1 MPRLRTCI
9 APLFA
14 SALAAS
20 GYWRWRS
27 PLTLGVLLFAT
38 ALLGLALFAPRTF
51 APIQTMLERLG
62 RLMATA
68 VSWIILGLVFLLV
81 FVPGRLFLLILHRD
95 PIQRRPDPARTTYWE
110 PLSPDL
116 DPDRFKQQY

>member
-1 MPRLRTCI
+1 MPRFRTCI
-9 APLFA
+9 APLLA
-14 SALAAS
+14 CALAAS

-27 PLTLGVLLFAT
+27 PLTLGVFLCAT

-51 APIQTMLERLG
+51 APIQAVLERLG
-62 RLMATA
+62 RLIATA
-68 VSWIILGLVFLLV
+68 FAWIILGLVFLLV

-95 PIQRRPDPARTTYWE
+95 PIQRRPEPARATYWE
-110 PLSPDL
+110 PLAPAD